1 VGKKLIIDFGNSL
14 QKLAIYEDK
23 ALLDK
28 QVFEEITPYR
38 LQAWLALRGPFD
50 GIILSSVADHDPEF
64 EKLLAGSAPLVILN
78 ENTPLPIKNLYQSPG
93 TLGKDRIA
101 AAVGAFGLYPGKN
114 VLSIDAG
121 TCITYDFLTKNG
133 EYLGGGISPGIRM
146 RFRAMNAFTGKLPLV
161 ELREFHDLVG
171 KNTEESILS
180 GVIRGVTE
188 EIKGLV
194 SLYRQQYGEVAAV
207 ITGGDHEFLHN
218 NLKINIFAVP
228 NLVLLGLNEILD
240 YHDME
245 R

>member
-14 QKLAIYEDK
+14 QKLALYEGK
-23 ALLDK
+23 EMSVK
-28 QVFEEITPYR
+28 QTFAGLTAD
-38 LQAWLALRGPFD
+38 QMSSWLAANGPFD
-50 GIILSSVADHDPEF
+50 GIILSSVAKDSPEF
-64 EKLLAGSAPLVILN
+64 ERILSGTAPLVILD
-78 ENTPLPIKNLYQSPG
+78 ENTPLPIKNLYETPA
-93 TLGKDRIA
+93 TLGKDRLA
-101 AAVGAFGLYPGKN
+101 AAVGVFALYPGKN

-133 EYLGGGISPGIRM
+133 EYLGGGISPGVRM
-146 RFRAMNAFTGKLPLV
+146 RLRAMNAFTGKLPLV

-188 EIKGLV
+188 EIKGLAG
-194 SLYRQQYGEVAAV
+194 LYSEQYGEVITV
-207 ITGGDHEFLHN
+207 ITGGDQEFLHN